1 MSDQTEQTT
10 RTDAPHTYA
19 PTPIDER
26 MLNDSSGYQACFGC
40 GARNLNGLQLVFTTE
55 GEAIV
60 AEFMPDERFQGFPGV
75 LHGGV
80 LATMLDE
87 ALSRAAVFA
96 GQWMMTARLE
106 IRYRRAAPVWQALRI
121 EAQPTRVRARL
132 VSASGVV
139 RLASDPSVVYAEAE
153 GVFMPITTDYERE
166 MVAQRPEL
174 ADFFQR
180 APRETAR

>member
-1 MSDQTEQTT
+1 MSDHTDQTEQTE
-10 RTDAPHTYA
+10 AA
-19 PTPIDER
+19 PIDDR

-40 GARNLNGLQLVFTTE
+40 GARNTSGLQLVFTTE
-55 GEAIV
+55 GDSIV
-60 AEFMPDERFQGFPGV
+60 AEFTPDERFQGFPGV

-106 IRYRRAAPVWQALRI
+106 VRYRRAAPLGQALQI
-121 EAQPTRVRARL
+121 VAQPTRVRARL
-132 VSASGVV
+132 VSASGMV
-139 RLASDPSVVYAEAE
+139 RLASDPGVVYAEAE
-153 GVFMPITTDYERE
+153 GVFMPITADYERA
-166 MVAQRPEL
+166 MVEQRPEL

-180 APRETAR
+180 EPRPTSR